1 MLGIPSTIP
10 QGKPCRTV
18 ENKRMSKRTPH
29 KHFNR
34 LIKNKY
40 RHKKES

>member
-1 MLGIPSTIP
+1 
-10 QGKPCRTV
+10 
-18 ENKRMSKRTPH
+18 MSKRTPH

-40 RHKKES
+40 RHKKESWACIRQCRIQLKMH